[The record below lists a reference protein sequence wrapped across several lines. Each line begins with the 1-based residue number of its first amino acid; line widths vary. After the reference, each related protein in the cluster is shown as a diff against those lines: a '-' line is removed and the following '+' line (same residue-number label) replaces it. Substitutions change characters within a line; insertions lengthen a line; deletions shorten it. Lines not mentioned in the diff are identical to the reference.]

1 MTMENEALIRYRDY
15 PAQCRTLERILQ
27 KLSVQD
33 LPGASYVEQ
42 YLRHMHRRDLTA
54 NTLRAAATILQGFLT
69 FLKNQEK
76 TDLLAVVHNHLE
88 AFVECLQDRGLK
100 PLSVE
105 NNLRQVKTFL
115 RYLVEGKVIPSEVL
129 SRRMSIKVPKPLPR
143 AMDPLDVK
151 RLLAGVQKVRDRAM
165 ILVLL
170 RTGIR
175 IGELLTLRVSDVY
188 LPERKIHLVVGEKN
202 RTGRVVYLSV
212 DACQALQEWMRKREE
227 GKPLLFY
234 GQGRNSLSYTAARAM
249 FQRYLKKAGLSEKGY
264 SLHGLR
270 HTCATELLNAG
281 MRIECLQQVL
291 GHSNLEQTR
300 RYARLT
306 DKTREEEYFRAMA
319 RIEGRQKNGEGS
331 HREVPAIFE
340 EAQLLD
346 PHDQNLYEY
355 PGALPELVTAAMDRS
370 DSFANLGLYRVSAG
384 PGFDPQDD

>member
-1 MTMENEALIRYRDY
+1 MTMENEALSRYRDY

-33 LPGASYVEQ
+33 LPGASYLEP

-54 NTLRAAATILQGFLT
+54 NTLRAAFFSIQGFLT
-69 FLKNQEK
+69 FLRDQGK
-76 TDLLAVVHNHLE
+76 TDLLAVVHNDLE

-100 PLSVE
+100 PVSVE

-129 SRRMSIKVPKPLPR
+129 SRRISIKVPKPLPR

-151 RLLAGVQKVRDRAM
+151 RLLAVVQKVRDRAM

-175 IGELLTLRVSDVY
+175 IGELLNLRVSDVY
-188 LPERKIHLVVGEKN
+188 LAERKIHLVVGEKN

-212 DACQALQEWMRKREE
+212 DACRALQEWMRKRDAS
-227 GKPLLFY
+227 KPLLIY
-234 GQGRNSLSYTAARAM
+234 GQGRSSLSYTAARVM
-249 FQRYLKKAGLSEKGY
+249 FQRYLKKAGILEKGY

-319 RIEGRQKNGEGS
+319 RIEGREQNGEGS
-331 HREVPAIFE
+331 TCEVPPVFE
-340 EAQLLD
+340 ETQLLG
-346 PHDQNLYEY
+346 PHDQNVYEY
-355 PGALPELVTAAMDRS
+355 PGALLELVAAAGGRS
-370 DSFANLGLYRVSAG
+370 DFFADLGLYRVSAG
-384 PGFDPQDD
+384 PGLDPEDD

>member
-1 MTMENEALIRYRDY
+1 MENEALVSYRDY
-15 PAQCRTLERILQ
+15 PAQRRALERIIQ
-27 KLSVQD
+27 KLSEVD
-33 LPGASYVEQ
+33 LPGAPYVEQ

-69 FLKNQEK
+69 FLKSQGK
-76 TDLLAVVHNHLE
+76 THLTSLVHNDLE
-88 AFVECLQDRGLK
+88 AFVESKQDGGLK
-100 PLSVE
+100 PLTVE

-115 RYLVEGKVIPSEVL
+115 RYLVEGKVISSEIL
-129 SRRMSIKVPKPLPR
+129 SRRMSIKVPKALPR
-143 AMDPLDVK
+143 ALDPLDVK
-151 RLLAGVQKVRDRAM
+151 RLLVVVQKVRDRAM

-175 IGELLTLRVSDVY
+175 IGELLNLRVSDVY

-212 DACQALQEWMRKREE
+212 DACQALQEWMRKQEE

-249 FQRYLKKAGLSEKGY
+249 FQRYLKKAGISEKGY
-264 SLHGLR
+264 SLHALR

-319 RIEGRQKNGEGS
+319 RIEGREKNGEGS
-331 HREVPAIFE
+331 PREVPAVFE
-340 EAQLLD
+340 ETQLLD
-346 PHDQNLYEY
+346 PHDQNLSE
-355 PGALPELVTAAMDRS
+355 
-370 DSFANLGLYRVSAG
+370 
-384 PGFDPQDD
+384 

>member
-1 MTMENEALIRYRDY
+1 MTMENEALFGYRDG
-15 PAQCRTLERILQ
+15 PAQRRTLERILL
-27 KLSVQD
+27 KLSQKN
-33 LPGASYVEQ
+33 LPGTPYLEQ

-54 NTLRAAATILQGFLT
+54 STLRAAFTSLQGFLT
-69 FLKNQEK
+69 FLKNQGK
-76 TDLLAVVHNHLE
+76 IDLTSLVHNDLE
-88 AFVECLQDRGLK
+88 AFVESKQDQGLK

-115 RYLVEGKVIPSEVL
+115 RYLVEGKVVPAEVL
-129 SRRMSIKVPKPLPR
+129 SRRISIKVPKPLPR

-151 RLLAGVQKVRDRAM
+151 RLLEVVQKIRDRAM

-175 IGELLTLRVSDVY
+175 IGELLRLRVSEVY

-212 DACQALQEWMRKREE
+212 DACQALQEWIRKREKE
-227 GKPLLFY
+227 KPLLFY
-234 GQGRNSLSYTAARAM
+234 GQGRSSLCYTAARVM
-249 FQRYLKKAGLSEKGY
+249 FQRYLQKAGISEKGY

-319 RIEGRQKNGEGS
+319 RIEGRQRDGEGS
-331 HREVPAIFE
+331 PREVPAVFE
-340 EAQLLD
+340 ETELLG
-346 PHDQNLYEY
+346 PHDPNLYEY
-355 PGALPELVTAAMDRS
+355 PAALPEMAVTAGGRS
-370 DSFANLGLYRVSAG
+370 GFFADLGLYRFFVGSG
-384 PGFDPQDD
+384 VDPEDD

>member
-1 MTMENEALIRYRDY
+1 MTMEKEALIRYRDY

-33 LPGASYVEQ
+33 LPGASFLEQ

-69 FLKNQEK
+69 FLRNQGK
-76 TDLLAVVHNHLE
+76 TDLLAVVHNDVE

-115 RYLVEGKVIPSEVL
+115 RYLVQGKVIPSEVL
-129 SRRMSIKVPKPLPR
+129 SRRISIKVPKPLPR

-151 RLLAGVQKVRDRAM
+151 RLVAVVQKVRDRAM

-175 IGELLTLRVSDVY
+175 IGELLNLRVSDVY

-212 DACQALQEWMRKREE
+212 DACRALQEWMRKRDA
-227 GKPLLFY
+227 GKPLLIY
-234 GQGRNSLSYTAARAM
+234 GQGRSSLSYTAARAM
-249 FQRYLKKAGLSEKGY
+249 FQRYLQKAGIGGKGY

-319 RIEGRQKNGEGS
+319 RIEGRKQDGEGS
-331 HREVPAIFE
+331 PREVPAVFE
-340 EAQLLD
+340 ETQLLG

-355 PGALPELVTAAMDRS
+355 PGALPELVAA
-370 DSFANLGLYRVSAG
+370 AWL
-384 PGFDPQDD
+384 

>member
-1 MTMENEALIRYRDY
+1 MTMENEALIRHRDY
-15 PAQCRTLERILQ
+15 PAQCRALERILQ

-33 LPGASYVEQ
+33 LPGACYLEQ

-54 NTLRAAATILQGFLT
+54 NTLRAAFFSIQGFLT
-69 FLKNQEK
+69 FLKNQGK
-76 TDLLAVVHNHLE
+76 TDLLAVVHNDLE

-115 RYLVEGKVIPSEVL
+115 RYLVEGKVVPSEVL

-143 AMDPLDVK
+143 ALDPLDVK
-151 RLLAGVQKVRDRAM
+151 RLLAVVQKVRDRAM

-175 IGELLTLRVSDVY
+175 IGELLRLRVSDVY
-188 LPERKIHLVVGEKN
+188 LAERKILLYIGEKN
-202 RTGRVVYLSV
+202 RTGRVVYLSL
-212 DACQALQEWMRKREE
+212 DACQTLQEWMRKREE

-234 GQGRNSLSYTAARAM
+234 GQGRSSLCYTAARVM
-249 FQRYLKKAGLSEKGY
+249 FQRYLKEARISEKGY

-319 RIEGRQKNGEGS
+319 RIEGREKNGEGS
-331 HREVPAIFE
+331 HRKVPAVFE
-340 EAQLLD
+340 ETQLLG

-355 PGALPELVTAAMDRS
+355 PGALPELVVAAFGRGDLPAG
-370 DSFANLGLYRVSAG
+370 FGLYRVPAG
-384 PGFDPQDD
+384 TGFDPEDD

>member
-1 MTMENEALIRYRDY
+1 MTMENEALIGYRDY
-15 PAQCRTLERILQ
+15 PTQCRTLERILQ

-33 LPGASYVEQ
+33 LPGGSYVEQ

-143 AMDPLDVK
+143 AMDPLDGK
-151 RLLAGVQKVRDRAM
+151 RLLAVVQKVRDRAM

-212 DACQALQEWMRKREE
+212 DACQVLQEWMRKREE

-370 DSFANLGLYRVSAG
+370 DSFANLGLYRVPAG

>member
-69 FLKNQEK
+69 FLKNQGK
-76 TDLLAVVHNHLE
+76 TDLLVLVHNDLE

-384 PGFDPQDD
+384 PGFDPEDD

>member
-1 MTMENEALIRYRDY
+1 MTMENEALIGYRDY
-15 PAQCRTLERILQ
+15 PAQARTLERILQ
-27 KLSVQD
+27 KLSAKD
-33 LPGASYVEQ
+33 LPGAPYLEQ
-42 YLRHMHRRDLTA
+42 YLRHMHRRDLTVS
-54 NTLRAAATILQGFLT
+54 TLRAAFTTIQGFLT
-69 FLKNQEK
+69 FLRNQGK
-76 TDLLAVVHNHLE
+76 TDLLSVVHNDLE

-105 NNLRQVKTFL
+105 NNLRHVKTFL
-115 RYLVEGKVIPSEVL
+115 RYWIQGKVISSEVL
-129 SRRMSIKVPKPLPR
+129 SRRISIKVPKPLPR

-151 RLLAGVQKVRDRAM
+151 RLLAAVQKVRDRAM

-175 IGELLTLRVSDVY
+175 IGELLSLRVSDVY

-202 RTGRVVYLSV
+202 RTGRVVYLSA
-212 DACQALQEWMRKREE
+212 DAGQALQEWMRKRDA
-227 GKPLLFY
+227 GKPLLIY
-234 GQGRNSLSYTAARAM
+234 GQGRSSLTYTAARMM
-249 FQRYLKKAGLSEKGY
+249 FQRYLKKAGIGEKGY

-319 RIEGRQKNGEGS
+319 RIEGREQNGEGS
-331 HREVPAIFE
+331 PREVPAVFE
-340 EAQLLD
+340 ETQLLY
-346 PHDQNLYEY
+346 PHDQDLYEY
-355 PGALPELVTAAMDRS
+355 PGALPELGAAAGGRS
-370 DSFANLGLYRVSAG
+370 EFFADLGLYRVSAG
-384 PGFDPQDD
+384 PGLDPEDD

>member
-1 MTMENEALIRYRDY
+1 MENEALFGYRDG
-15 PAQCRTLERILQ
+15 PAQRRTLERILL
-27 KLSVQD
+27 KLSQKN
-33 LPGASYVEQ
+33 LPGTPYLEQ

-54 NTLRAAATILQGFLT
+54 STLRAAFTSLQGFLT
-69 FLKNQEK
+69 FLKNQGK
-76 TDLLAVVHNHLE
+76 IDLSSLVHNDLE
-88 AFVECLQDRGLK
+88 AFVESKQDQGLK

-115 RYLVEGKVIPSEVL
+115 RYLVEGKVVPAEVL
-129 SRRMSIKVPKPLPR
+129 SRRISIKVPKPLPR

-151 RLLAGVQKVRDRAM
+151 RLLEVVQKIRDRAM

-175 IGELLTLRVSDVY
+175 IGELLRLRVSEVY

-212 DACQALQEWMRKREE
+212 DACQALQEWIRKREKE
-227 GKPLLFY
+227 KPLLFY
-234 GQGRNSLSYTAARAM
+234 GQGRSSLCYTAARVM
-249 FQRYLKKAGLSEKGY
+249 FQRYLQKAGISEKGY

-319 RIEGRQKNGEGS
+319 RIEGRQRDGEGS
-331 HREVPAIFE
+331 PREVPAVFE
-340 EAQLLD
+340 ETELLG
-346 PHDQNLYEY
+346 PHDPNLYEY
-355 PGALPELVTAAMDRS
+355 PAALPEMAVTAGGRS
-370 DSFANLGLYRVSAG
+370 GFFADLGLYRFFVGSG
-384 PGFDPQDD
+384 VDPEDD

>member
-384 PGFDPQDD
+384 PGFDPEDD

>member
-33 LPGASYVEQ
+33 LPGASYLEQ

-384 PGFDPQDD
+384 PGFDPEDD

>member
-115 RYLVEGKVIPSEVL
+115 RYLVQGKVIPSEVL
-129 SRRMSIKVPKPLPR
+129 SRRISIKVPKPLPR
-143 AMDPLDVK
+143 AMDALDVK
-151 RLLAGVQKVRDRAM
+151 RLVAVIQKVRDRAM

-384 PGFDPQDD
+384 PGFDPEDD

>member
-1 MTMENEALIRYRDY
+1 MTMENEALIGYRDY
-15 PAQCRTLERILQ
+15 PTQCRTLERMLQ
-27 KLSVQD
+27 KLSVQG
-33 LPGASYVEQ
+33 LPGVSYLEQ
-42 YLRHMHRRDLTA
+42 YLRHMYRRDLTA
-54 NTLRAAATILQGFLT
+54 NSLRAAATILQGFLT
-69 FLKNQEK
+69 FLKKQEK
-76 TDLLAVVHNHLE
+76 TDLLAIVHNDLE

-115 RYLVEGKVIPSEVL
+115 RYLVQGKVIPSEVL
-129 SRRMSIKVPKPLPR
+129 SRRISIKVPKPLPR
-143 AMDPLDVK
+143 AMDPGDVN
-151 RLLAGVQKVRDRAM
+151 RLLAVVQKARDRAM
-165 ILVLL
+165 ILGLL
-170 RTGIR
+170 RTGVR
-175 IGELLTLRVSDVY
+175 IGELLNLRVSDVY

-212 DACQALQEWMRKREE
+212 DACQALQEWIRKREE

-249 FQRYLKKAGLSEKGY
+249 FQRYLKKAGISEKGY

-331 HREVPAIFE
+331 PGEVPAVFE
-340 EAQLLD
+340 ETQLLA

-370 DSFANLGLYRVSAG
+370 DFFAGLGLYRIPAG
-384 PGFDPQDD
+384 PGIDPQDD